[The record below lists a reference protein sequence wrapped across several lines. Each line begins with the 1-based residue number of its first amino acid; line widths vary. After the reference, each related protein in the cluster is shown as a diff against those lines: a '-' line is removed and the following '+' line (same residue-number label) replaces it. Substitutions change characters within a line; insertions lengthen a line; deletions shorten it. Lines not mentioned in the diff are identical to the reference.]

1 MNWKKVG
8 SEGIELYE
16 PMLIVINGHIQ
27 KGIFFICADKNKNGD
42 DDFYFSLLM
51 PTTEASTEKL
61 IEKLNAGDFDDDRIK
76 IDPELVSHYCYL
88 YDIESPCD

>member
-16 PMLIVINGHIQ
+16 PMLIVINGQIQ
-27 KGIFFICADKNKNGD
+27 KGIFYVAADKDKNGD
-42 DDFYFSLLM
+42 DEFYFSLCER
-51 PTTEASTEKL
+51 TTDASTDRL

-76 IDPELVSHYCYL
+76 IKPEMVSDYCYL
-88 YDIESPCD
+88 EDVELPCN